1 MLNELTKRN
10 VRRKRREMHIKNVV
24 RGKTDKPRLTVSK
37 TNKHLFAQLIDDE
50 KQITLA
56 SFGTMTKGFEK
67 KKSKETAREIGTK
80 IAEMAKEKQID
91 RVVFDRKRFKYHGI
105 IAHVADAARE
115 AGLQF

>member
-10 VRRKRREMHIKNVV
+10 VRRKRREMHIKHVI
-24 RGKTDKPRLTVSK
+24 RGKSDKPRLTVNK

-56 SFGTMTKGFEK
+56 SFGTMSKGFDK
-67 KKSKETAREIGTK
+67 KKSKETAREIGQK
-80 IAEMAKEKQID
+80 MAEFAKGKQIS
-91 RVVFDRKRFKYHGI
+91 RVVFDRKRFKFHGI
-105 IAHVADAARE
+105 IAELANAARE